1 MPLEE
6 CEKNY
11 KMFIREIF
19 QRNRAAGISNLLM
32 SYSYYDTQC
41 WETKLKYTKNIPK

>member
-1 MPLEE
+1 MSLEE
-6 CEKNY
+6 CERHY

-19 QRNRAAGISNLLM
+19 QRNKAAGISNLLM

-41 WETKLKYTKNIPK
+41 WETKLK